1 MAASRNVRLH
11 EAAHAVAAHLLGIGL
26 KEEGI
31 ILSSDEDAWVA
42 IVDPPPHHTDEDWY
56 IRRVAV
62 KLAGPLEMCRRRGE
76 KLEWDTL
83 RYSGEYH
90 EDFEEALGLFGEY
103 WRNVGGVPAN
113 DQIDDQMNRAAQ
125 ISMECVCKNN
135 HVISAIADASDG
147 RDQFSRTE
155 IVSWIQRREPD
166 GLSC

>member
-90 EDFEEALGLFGEY
+90 EDFRRHSDCLASI
-103 WRNVGGVPAN
+103 GG
-113 DQIDDQMNRAAQ
+113 M
-125 ISMECVCKNN
+125 
-135 HVISAIADASDG
+135 SAV
-147 RDQFSRTE
+147 SRLT
-155 IVSWIQRREPD
+155 IRLMIR
-166 GLSC
+166 